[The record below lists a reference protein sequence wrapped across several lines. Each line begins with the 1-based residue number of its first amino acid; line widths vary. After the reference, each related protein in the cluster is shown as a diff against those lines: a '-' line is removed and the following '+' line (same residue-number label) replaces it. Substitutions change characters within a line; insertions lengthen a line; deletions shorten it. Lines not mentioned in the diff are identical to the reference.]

1 MSDLGLQKHA
11 DAIVASLGS
20 VSGLDVV
27 DVGSGEGGN
36 ARVLAALGAHVTGV
50 DPFIDPMDWK
60 DEGSGRY
67 RLLKGPA
74 DGLPLEDDSAD
85 LVLFVFSLHHV
96 PNDKLS
102 SALAE
107 ARRVLKP
114 AGRLYVAEPLAEGP
128 NHYVSAVFH
137 DETVVRAAARSA
149 LDTFAAPHFADHR
162 RLSYYDRRPYDNFDA
177 YAKRMIANRRF
188 NGYSEEAV
196 LAPEV
201 RRRFDEVVASGL
213 PFDQPVRIDLFS
225 KPESQR

>member
-1 MSDLGLQKHA
+1 MNDLGLQKHT
-11 DAIVASLGS
+11 DAIVAALGP
-20 VSGLDVV
+20 VAGLDLV

-36 ARVLAALGAHVTGV
+36 ARILAAHGANVTGV
-50 DPFIDPMDWK
+50 DPFIEPTDWQV
-60 DEGSGRY
+60 EGSGRY

-74 DGLPLEDDSAD
+74 DTLPLEDRSAD

-102 SALAE
+102 KALAE

-114 AGRLYVAEPLAEGP
+114 SGRLYVAEPLAEGP
-128 NHYVSAVFH
+128 NHYVSAPYH

-149 LDTFAAPHFADHR
+149 LDAYATPHFADHR
-162 RLSYYDRRPYDNFDA
+162 RLSYADRRPYDNFDA

-201 RRRFDEVVASGL
+201 RRRFDEVLASGK

-225 KPESQR
+225 GPN

>member
-1 MSDLGLQKHA
+1 MTDLGLQKHA
-11 DAIVASLGS
+11 DAVIASLGS
-20 VSGLDVV
+20 PLGLDVV

-36 ARVLAALGAHVTGV
+36 ARVLASHGASVTGV
-50 DPFIDPMDWK
+50 DPFIDPTDWK
-60 DEGSGRY
+60 EEGSGRY
-67 RLLKGPA
+67 RLLKSPA
-74 DGLPLEDDSAD
+74 DVLPLDDRSAD

-96 PNDKLS
+96 PNDKLQ

-107 ARRVLKP
+107 ARRVLRP

-128 NHYVSAVFH
+128 NHYVSAPFH

-149 LDTFAAPHFADHR
+149 LDAFAIPHFAQHR

-201 RRRFDEVVASGL
+201 RKRFDEVVASGL
-213 PFDQPVRIDLFS
+213 PFDQPVRIDIFTS
-225 KPESQR
+225 PNC

>member
-1 MSDLGLQKHA
+1 MTDIGLQKHT
-11 DAIVASLGS
+11 DAIVAALGS

-27 DVGSGEGGN
+27 DVGSGEGAN
-36 ARVLAALGAHVTGV
+36 ARVLAAYGANVTGV
-50 DPFIDPMDWK
+50 DPFIEPAGWTV
-60 DEGSGRY
+60 EGTGRF

-74 DGLPLEDDSAD
+74 DVLPLDDRSAD
-85 LVLFVFSLHHV
+85 VVLFVYSLHHV
-96 PNDKLS
+96 PKEKLS

-114 AGRLYVAEPLAEGP
+114 TGRLYVAEPLAEGP
-128 NHYVSAVFH
+128 NHYVSAPYH
-137 DETVVRAAARSA
+137 DETAVRAAARSA
-149 LDTFAAPHFADHR
+149 LDAFAAPHFVDR
-162 RLSYYDRRPYDNFDA
+162 RCLSYYDRRPYDNFDA

-213 PFDQPVRIDLFS
+213 PFDQSVRIDLFS
-225 KPESQR
+225 KPND

>member
-1 MSDLGLQKHA
+1 MTDLGLQKHP

-20 VSGLDVV
+20 VAGLDVV

-36 ARVLAALGAHVTGV
+36 ARILAANGANVTGV
-50 DPFIDPMDWK
+50 DPFIEPTDWQV
-60 DEGSGRY
+60 EGSGRY

-74 DGLPLEDDSAD
+74 DTLPLEDRSAD

-96 PNDKLS
+96 PKEKLS
-102 SALAE
+102 KALAE
-107 ARRVLKP
+107 ARRVLRP
-114 AGRLYVAEPLAEGP
+114 TGRLYVAEPLAEGP
-128 NHYVSAVFH
+128 NHYVSAPYH

-149 LDTFAAPHFADHR
+149 LDAYAAPHFADYR
-162 RLSYYDRRPYDNFDA
+162 RLSYYDRRPYDNFDS

-201 RRRFDEVVASGL
+201 RRRFDEVVASGK

-225 KPESQR
+225 EPT

>member
-1 MSDLGLQKHA
+1 MTDLGLRKHA
-11 DAIVASLGS
+11 DAVVTSLGS

-27 DVGSGEGGN
+27 DVGCGDGTN
-36 ARVLAALGAHVTGV
+36 ARILAAAGARVTGV
-50 DPFIDPMDWK
+50 DPFIEPVDWK
-60 DEGSGRY
+60 SEGNGRY
-67 RLLKGPA
+67 RLLKSPA
-74 DGLPLEDDSAD
+74 DALPIDDRSAD

-96 PNDKLS
+96 PNDRLS
-102 SALAE
+102 KALAE

-114 AGRLYVAEPLAEGP
+114 TGRLFVAEPLAEGP
-128 NHYVSAVFH
+128 NHYVSAPFH

-149 LDTFAAPHFADHR
+149 LDAYARPHFAAHQQ
-162 RLSYYDRRPYDNFDA
+162 LSYADRRPYQSFDD

-201 RRRFDEVVASGL
+201 RKRFDEVVASGA

-225 KPESQR
+225 EPT

>member
-1 MSDLGLQKHA
+1 MTDLGLQKHP
-11 DAIVASLGS
+11 DAIVASLGAL
-20 VSGLDVV
+20 SGLEVV

-36 ARVLAALGAHVTGV
+36 ARVLAAHGAHVTGV
-50 DPFIDPMDWK
+50 DPFIEPVDWQV
-60 DEGSGRY
+60 EGSGRY
-67 RLLKGPA
+67 RLIKGPA
-74 DGLPLEDDSAD
+74 DALPLDDHCAD

-96 PNDKLS
+96 PNEKLS
-102 SALAE
+102 KALAE

-114 AGRLYVAEPLAEGP
+114 TGRLYVAEPLAEGP
-128 NHYVSAVFH
+128 NHYVSSVFH

-149 LDTFAAPHFADHR
+149 LDAFAAPHFGDHR
-162 RLSYYDRRPYDNFDA
+162 RLAYYDRRPYDSFDA

-201 RRRFDEVVASGL
+201 RRRFDEVVASGK

-225 KPESQR
+225 HPNI